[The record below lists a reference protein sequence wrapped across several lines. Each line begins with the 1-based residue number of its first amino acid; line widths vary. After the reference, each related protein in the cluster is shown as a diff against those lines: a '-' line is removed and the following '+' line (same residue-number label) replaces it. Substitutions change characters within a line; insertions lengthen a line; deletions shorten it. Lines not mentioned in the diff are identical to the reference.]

1 MCQHATPI
9 DSDFIANA
17 PDMAGAVSAYLEVE
31 CPNYAWETDNL
42 GVCQPKQEHFTL
54 QCNDN
59 GMKVELSKAL
69 LPEAKE
75 VFLQDSSCVAT
86 YDTTTEKWSID
97 TGLDACG
104 TSLTKN
110 DDGTLAFSNKLQ
122 INAFRREITK
132 SY

>member
-1 MCQHATPI
+1 
-9 DSDFIANA
+9 
-17 PDMAGAVSAYLEVE
+17 
-31 CPNYAWETDNL
+31 
-42 GVCQPKQEHFTL
+42 
-54 QCNDN
+54 
-59 GMKVELSKAL
+59 MKVELSKAL

-104 TSLTKN
+104 TTLKKN

-122 INAFRREITK
+122 INAFRKEIIK